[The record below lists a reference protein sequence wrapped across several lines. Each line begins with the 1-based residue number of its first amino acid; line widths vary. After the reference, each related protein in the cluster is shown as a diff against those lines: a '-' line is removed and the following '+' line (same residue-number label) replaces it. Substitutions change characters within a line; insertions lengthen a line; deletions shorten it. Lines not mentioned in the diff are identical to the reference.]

1 VPTQSGARA
10 FALDRGAG
18 LARAA
23 RRLDADGSVDMSY
36 DKNGNMLTSYV
47 LSPAASLMNT
57 VADQFT
63 NRRLV
68 LSGKK
73 KKKKTHNTVYGKYAK

>member
-1 VPTQSGARA
+1 
-10 FALDRGAG
+10 
-18 LARAA
+18 
-23 RRLDADGSVDMSY
+23 MSY